1 VSGFSRGWEE
11 YALSPGAALLA
22 SLGTALFVMA
32 LLMAICLAVV
42 CRRRR
47 SSAGGRSGRSSSG
60 GRQRS
65 SRLHHWQD
73 EGLDAGTPQQP
84 PSLLPPDPDR
94 VALIAFADG
103 VQVGQVSSRSVIF
116 LGMLDFGMIFVC
128 SILSVLLGLENPR
141 CEMLKCFEKYI
152 SVLSGN
158 FRPIISALVIVKAKL
173 NTTV

>member
-1 VSGFSRGWEE
+1 VHQNWLVHSSIDEKIVKNSLIASICAFSFSVSGFSRGWEE

-32 LLMAICLAVV
+32 LLMAVCLAVV

-47 SSAGGRSGRSSSG
+47 SSSGGGRSGRSSSG

-103 VQVGQVSSRSVIF
+103 VQVGQVSF
-116 LGMLDFGMIFVC
+116 LL
-128 SILSVLLGLENPR
+128 
-141 CEMLKCFEKYI
+141 
-152 SVLSGN
+152 
-158 FRPIISALVIVKAKL
+158 
-173 NTTV
+173 